1 VVYLPK
7 KGEKSMSKISVI
19 GSGNVGATT
28 VKYLAEKKI
37 ADLVMVDVIE
47 GMPIGKALDFVQS
60 GPIRRYDVE
69 IRGSNDFASI
79 RDSDVVVVTAGLPR
93 KPGMSREDLLVKNGS
108 ILESVSEKVATYA
121 PNCVL
126 IVVTNPLDV
135 MCYVALKATGFAL
148 KRVVGMAGVLDST
161 RFCYFIAKELGV
173 HPCDVTALVLGGHGD
188 QMVPLPR
195 YTAVSGVPITE
206 LLSRET
212 IDGLVERTRK
222 GGAEIVSLLKTGS
235 AFYAPAASVSEMV
248 EAIVRDTKRTL
259 PCSAYLRGE
268 YGLHDL
274 FVGVPVRL
282 GRDGVESV
290 IELALD
296 RGEMEALRV
305 SARTVEKGIE
315 TWKEARQSVR
325 AGGKA

>member
-1 VVYLPK
+1 MNKVSVV
-7 KGEKSMSKISVI
+7 

-69 IRGSNDFASI
+69 ITGSNDFASV

-93 KPGMSREDLLVKNGS
+93 KPGMSREDLLLKNAS
-108 ILESVSEKVATYA
+108 IMESVSEKIAAYA

-135 MCYVALKATGFAL
+135 MCYVTLKATGFAL
-148 KRVVGMAGVLDST
+148 KKVIGMAGVLDST
-161 RFCYFIAKELGV
+161 RFCYFIAEELGV
-173 HPCDVTALVLGGHGD
+173 HPLDVTALVLGGHGD

-195 YTAVSGVPITE
+195 YTTVSGISVTE
-206 LLSRET
+206 LLPQET
-212 IDGLVERTRK
+212 IERLVDRTRT
-222 GGAEIVSLLKTGS
+222 GGAEIVGLLKTGS

-248 EAIVRDTKRTL
+248 EAIVRNTKRIL

-268 YGLHDL
+268 YGLEDV
-274 FVGVPVRL
+274 FVGVPVKL
-282 GRDGVESV
+282 GKDGVESI
-290 IELALD
+290 IELTLTK
-296 RGEMEALRV
+296 EEKEALHA
-305 SARTVEKGIE
+305 SAQTVKANIDIWEKNLR
-315 TWKEARQSVR
+315 AR
-325 AGGKA
+325 

>member
-1 VVYLPK
+1 MNKVSVV
-7 KGEKSMSKISVI
+7 

-60 GPIRRYDVE
+60 GPMRRYDVE
-69 IRGSNDFASI
+69 ITGSNDFAGI
-79 RDSDVVVVTAGLPR
+79 RDSDIVVVTAGLPR
-93 KPGMSREDLLVKNGS
+93 KPGMSREDLLLKNAS
-108 ILESVSEKVATYA
+108 IMESVSEKIATYA

-148 KRVVGMAGVLDST
+148 KKVIGMAGVLDST
-161 RFCYFIAKELGV
+161 RFCYFIAEELGV
-173 HPCDVTALVLGGHGD
+173 HPLDVTALVLGGHGD

-195 YTAVSGVPITE
+195 YTTVSGIPVAE
-206 LLSRET
+206 LLPQET
-212 IDGLVERTRK
+212 IERLVDRTRK
-222 GGAEIVSLLKTGS
+222 GGAEIVGLLKTGS

-248 EAIVRDTKRTL
+248 EAIVRNTKRIL

-268 YGLHDL
+268 YGLEDV
-274 FVGVPVRL
+274 FVGVPVKL
-282 GRDGVESV
+282 GKDGVESI
-290 IELALD
+290 IELTLTKD
-296 RGEMEALRV
+296 EKEALHA
-305 SARTVEKGIE
+305 SAQTVKANIDIWEKNLR
-315 TWKEARQSVR
+315 AR
-325 AGGKA
+325 

>member
-1 VVYLPK
+1 MNKVSVV
-7 KGEKSMSKISVI
+7 

-69 IRGSNDFASI
+69 ITGSNDFASV

-93 KPGMSREDLLVKNGS
+93 KPGMSREDLLLKNAS
-108 ILESVSEKVATYA
+108 IMESVSEKIAAYA

-135 MCYVALKATGFAL
+135 MCYVTLKATGFAL
-148 KRVVGMAGVLDST
+148 KKVIGMAGILDST
-161 RFCYFIAKELGV
+161 RFCYFIAQELGV
-173 HPCDVTALVLGGHGD
+173 DPLDVTALVLGGHGD

-195 YTAVSGVPITE
+195 YTVVSGIPITE
-206 LLSRET
+206 LLPEET
-212 IDGLVERTRK
+212 IERLVDRTRK
-222 GGAEIVSLLKTGS
+222 GGAEIVGFLKTGS

-248 EAIVRDTKRTL
+248 EAIVRDAKRIL

-268 YGLHDL
+268 YELEDVY
-274 FVGVPVRL
+274 VGVPVKL
-282 GRDGVESV
+282 GKDGVES
-290 IELALD
+290 IIQLTLT
-296 RGEMEALRV
+296 RQEMEALHA
-305 SARTVEKGIE
+305 SALTVKENIEIWEQGRHSVKGE
-315 TWKEARQSVR
+315 GEV
-325 AGGKA
+325 

>member
-1 VVYLPK
+1 MVGRREGGVNK
-7 KGEKSMSKISVI
+7 VSVI

-69 IRGSNDFASI
+69 IVGSNDFASI

-93 KPGMSREDLLVKNGS
+93 KPGMSREDLLLKNAAIMG
-108 ILESVSEKVATYA
+108 SVSENVAKYA

-135 MCYVALKATGFAL
+135 MCYVALKVTGFAL
-148 KRVVGMAGVLDST
+148 KKVVGMAGVLDST
-161 RFCYFIAKELGV
+161 RFCYFIAEELGV
-173 HPCDVTALVLGGHGD
+173 HPLDVTALVLGGHGD

-195 YTAVSGVPITE
+195 YTAVSGIPITE
-206 LLSRET
+206 LLSQET
-212 IDGLVERTRK
+212 IERLVDRTRT
-222 GGAEIVSLLKTGS
+222 GGAEIVGLLKTGS

-248 EAIVRDTKRTL
+248 EAIVRDTKRIL

-268 YGLHDL
+268 YGLDDV
-274 FVGVPVRL
+274 FVGVPVKL
-282 GRDGVESV
+282 GKDGVESV
-290 IELALD
+290 IQLTLTKE
-296 RGEMEALRV
+296 ETEALHT
-305 SARTVEKGIE
+305 SALTVKKNIEIWEK
-315 TWKEARQSVR
+315 ARSSEKVE
-325 AGGKA
+325 GKV